1 MNAYRLAELVCSRW
15 IKMIGRLIMKRLL
28 SAFAMLAIA
37 LAFGVNAQGP
47 NPPLGR
53 KPHPHPPCGL
63 QPTKEGMKCLND
75 KLKEAQTKIGELQKD
90 DADGRKEFDA
100 KLKQAIEDRKVK
112 LEREIADR
120 KLADIDIKADLG
132 REISDRKQ
140 AATDLGRKISEAADP
155 ETLKACVIGFARYK
169 SGTDMDKEVSDSLPA
184 TLVAVPSTWTI
195 EDSRKLAT
203 TLAHQSGMTIRGFKP
218 ACIFREAGADPKISL
233 GVGIPDDIGGAWS
246 VNWWPLYL

>member
-1 MNAYRLAELVCSRW
+1 
-15 IKMIGRLIMKRLL
+15 MIGRLIMKRLL

-37 LAFGVNAQGP
+37 LAFGSEPLGAK
-47 NPPLGR
+47 PPLGA
-53 KPHPHPPCGL
+53 KSQYPPCGL

-75 KLKEAQTKIGELQKD
+75 KLKEAQTKISELQKD
-90 DADGRKEFDA
+90 DADVRKEFDA
-100 KLKQAIEDRKVK
+100 KLNQAIEDMKAK
-112 LEREIADR
+112 LE
-120 KLADIDIKADLG
+120 

-140 AATDLGRKISEAADP
+140 ADTDLGRKISEAADP
-155 ETLKACVIGFARYK
+155 ETRKACVIGFARYK

-195 EDSRKLAT
+195 EDCRQLAT

-218 ACIFREAGADPKISL
+218 ACIFREAGTDPKISL

-246 VNWWPLYL
+246 VNWWPLNLSEAKPFNKGFTPGPNCGW

>member
-1 MNAYRLAELVCSRW
+1 
-15 IKMIGRLIMKRLL
+15 MIGRLIMKRLL

-37 LAFGVNAQGP
+37 LAFGSET
-47 NPPLGR
+47 LGA
-53 KPHPHPPCGL
+53 KLQPYPPCGL

-90 DADGRKEFDA
+90 DADVRKEFDA
-100 KLKQAIEDRKVK
+100 KLKQAIEDMKAK

-120 KLADIDIKADLG
+120 KQAD
-132 REISDRKQ
+132 
-140 AATDLGRKISEAADP
+140 TDLGRKISEAADP

-195 EDSRKLAT
+195 EDCRKLAT

-246 VNWWPLYL
+246 VNWWPLYLSEAKPFNKGFTPGPNCGW

>member
-1 MNAYRLAELVCSRW
+1 
-15 IKMIGRLIMKRLL
+15 MIGRLIMKRLL

-37 LAFGVNAQGP
+37 LAFGSET
-47 NPPLGR
+47 LGA
-53 KPHPHPPCGL
+53 KLQPYPPCGL

-90 DADGRKEFDA
+90 DADVRKEFDA
-100 KLKQAIEDRKVK
+100 KLKQAIEDMRAK

-120 KLADIDIKADLG
+120 KQADLDINTNVG
-132 REISDRKQ
+132 NEISDRKQ
-140 AATDLGRKISEAADP
+140 ADTDLGRKISEAADP

-195 EDSRKLAT
+195 EDCRKLAT

-246 VNWWPLYL
+246 VNWWPLYLSEAKPFNKGFTPGPNCGW

>member
-1 MNAYRLAELVCSRW
+1 
-15 IKMIGRLIMKRLL
+15 MKRLL

-37 LAFGVNAQGP
+37 LAFGSET
-47 NPPLGR
+47 LGA
-53 KPHPHPPCGL
+53 KLQPYPPCGL

-90 DADGRKEFDA
+90 DADVRKEFDA
-100 KLKQAIEDRKVK
+100 KLKQAIEDIKAK

-120 KLADIDIKADLG
+120 KQAD
-132 REISDRKQ
+132 
-140 AATDLGRKISEAADP
+140 TDLGRKIGEAADP

-195 EDSRKLAT
+195 EDCRKLAT

-246 VNWWPLYL
+246 VNWWPLYLSEAKPFNKGFTPGPNCGW